1 MNRLQHAP
9 LHWTCKTCLAGL
21 LLGLAL
27 GFGCESQPPDAT
39 EDAAVKND
47 PRSPRIKK
55 RDALFPQE
63 TSQKTI
69 PNSGRR
75 P

>member
-9 LHWTCKTCLAGL
+9 LKWTCKAGLTGL

-27 GFGCESQPPDAT
+27 GFGCESQPPAAT
-39 EDAAVKND
+39 EDAAAKND

-55 RDALFPQE
+55 RDALYPQE
-63 TSQKTI
+63 TSQKTS
-69 PNSGRR
+69 PKSGRR